1 MAVKRKRPLA
11 RAKDAVDTGAL
22 SAPETGRDGRRQRS
36 ERSRE
41 QIVEALFALIWGGEM
56 APRAAAV
63 AEAAGVS
70 LRTVFRHFDDMES
83 LYREMAERMEAELMP
98 IVLAPFAAP
107 DWRGRLSE
115 LVSRRAD
122 IYERVL
128 PLRVAASVRRF
139 QSPFL
144 MDDYQR
150 FLRLERTGLESI
162 LPDAVTA
169 DRTLFSALEMV
180 TGFQAWRRMRQ
191 DQGLS
196 PAEAEAVTRAIVER
210 LIEGRGDPHPRD
222 SAARAR
228 GRRRSPA
235 G

>member
-1 MAVKRKRPLA
+1 MT
-11 RAKDAVDTGAL
+11 RAKPRTIATQASVADAIADG
-22 SAPETGRDGRRQRS
+22 SDGRRQRS

-41 QIVEALFALIWGGEM
+41 QIVEALFALIRAGDM

-63 AEAAGVS
+63 ADAAGVS
-70 LRTVFRHFDDMES
+70 LRTVFRHFEDMES
-83 LYREMAERMEAELMP
+83 LYRVMAERMEAELMP
-98 IVLAPFAAP
+98 IVLAPFEAQ

-128 PLRVAASVRRF
+128 PLRVAASLRRF
-139 QSPFL
+139 QSSFL
-144 MDDYQR
+144 MDDYRR
-150 FLRLERTGLESI
+150 FLRLERTGLRSI
-162 LPDAVTA
+162 LPAVIVA

-196 PAEAEAVTRAIVER
+196 PAETEAVTRAIVER
-210 LIEGRGDPHPRD
+210 LVDGR
-222 SAARAR
+222 
-228 GRRRSPA
+228 
-235 G
+235 

>member
-1 MAVKRKRPLA
+1 M
-11 RAKDAVDTGAL
+11 
-22 SAPETGRDGRRQRS
+22 
-36 ERSRE
+36 
-41 QIVEALFALIWGGEM
+41 EALFALIRAGDM
-56 APRAAAV
+56 VPRAAAV
-63 AEAAGVS
+63 ADAAGVS
-70 LRTVFRHFDDMES
+70 LRTVFRHFEDIES

-98 IVLAPFAAP
+98 IVLAPFEAR

-115 LVSRRAD
+115 LLSRRAE

-128 PLRVAASVRRF
+128 PLRVAASLRRF

-144 MDDYQR
+144 MDDYRR

-162 LPDAVTA
+162 LPAAITG

-210 LIEGRGDPHPRD
+210 LLDGR
-222 SAARAR
+222 
-228 GRRRSPA
+228 
-235 G
+235 

>member
-1 MAVKRKRPLA
+1 MPVRRRKQPA
-11 RAKDAVDTGAL
+11 RAPVEPDDA
-22 SAPETGRDGRRQRS
+22 APDEGLDGRRQRS

-41 QIVEALFALIWGGEM
+41 QIVEALFALIRAGDM

-63 AEAAGVS
+63 ADAAGVS
-70 LRTVFRHFDDMES
+70 LRTVFRHFEDMES

-98 IVLAPFAAP
+98 IVLAPFEAP

-115 LVSRRAD
+115 LVSRRAH

-144 MDDYQR
+144 MDDYRR
-150 FLRLERTGLESI
+150 FLRLERTGLTSI
-162 LPDAVTA
+162 LPAAIRA

-196 PAEAEAVTRAIVER
+196 PVETEAVTRAIVER
-210 LIEGRGDPHPRD
+210 LLEGR
-222 SAARAR
+222 
-228 GRRRSPA
+228 
-235 G
+235 

>member
-1 MAVKRKRPLA
+1 MAVKRKKPLA
-11 RAKDAVDTGAL
+11 HATEAAVTDAL
-22 SAPETGRDGRRQRS
+22 SPPEEGLDGRRQRS

-41 QIVEALFALIWGGEM
+41 QIVEALLALIRGGEM

-63 AEAAGVS
+63 AETAGVS
-70 LRTVFRHFDDMES
+70 LRTVFRHFEDMES
-83 LYREMAERMEAELMP
+83 LYRVMAERVEAEIMP
-98 IVLAPFAAP
+98 IVVAPFDAR

-144 MDDYQR
+144 MDDYRR
-150 FLRLERTGLESI
+150 FLRLERTGLMSI
-162 LPDAVTA
+162 LPDAITA
-169 DRTLFSALEMV
+169 DGTLFSALEMV

-196 PAEAEAVTRAIVER
+196 PAETEAVTRAIVER
-210 LIEGRGDPHPRD
+210 LIEGR
-222 SAARAR
+222 
-228 GRRRSPA
+228 
-235 G
+235 

>member
-1 MAVKRKRPLA
+1 MPVRRRKQPA
-11 RAKDAVDTGAL
+11 RAPAKPDDA
-22 SAPETGRDGRRQRS
+22 APDEGLDGRRQRS

-41 QIVEALFALIWGGEM
+41 QIVEALFALIRAGDM
-56 APRAAAV
+56 APRAVAV
-63 AEAAGVS
+63 ADAAGVS
-70 LRTVFRHFDDMES
+70 LRTVFRHFEDMES

-98 IVLAPFAAP
+98 IVLAPFEAP

-115 LVSRRAD
+115 VVSRRAH

-144 MDDYQR
+144 MEDYQR
-150 FLRLERTGLESI
+150 FLRLERAGLESI
-162 LPDAVTA
+162 LPAAILTN
-169 DRTLFSALEMV
+169 RTLFSALEMV

-196 PAEAEAVTRAIVER
+196 PAETEAVTRAIVER
-210 LIEGRGDPHPRD
+210 LLDGR
-222 SAARAR
+222 
-228 GRRRSPA
+228 
-235 G
+235 

>member
-1 MAVKRKRPLA
+1 MSVTRRKPPA
-11 RAKDAVDTGAL
+11 RAPVAAADDDTE
-22 SAPETGRDGRRQRS
+22 PEAGLDGRRQRS

-41 QIVEALFALIWGGEM
+41 QIVEALFALIRAGEM

-63 AEAAGVS
+63 ADAAGVS
-70 LRTVFRHFDDMES
+70 LRTVFRHFEDMES
-83 LYREMAERMEAELMP
+83 LYRVMAERMEAELMP
-98 IVLAPFAAP
+98 IVLAPFEAP

-115 LVSRRAD
+115 LLSRRAD

-144 MDDYQR
+144 MDDYRR
-150 FLRLERTGLESI
+150 FLRLERTGLASI
-162 LPDAVTA
+162 LPAAIRA

-196 PAEAEAVTRAIVER
+196 PAETEAVTRAIVER
-210 LIEGRGDPHPRD
+210 LLDGH
-222 SAARAR
+222 
-228 GRRRSPA
+228 
-235 G
+235 